1 MISYKTK
8 KRTKMTI
15 LGFCRPMFAEGQV
28 LKFIAR
34 INAELEHEV
43 ASSLMNEKVIENYW
57 SRACRLDGGSS
68 EYWLLLARLA
78 EAALICAGNYADN
91 CEYEAAGDFLV
102 NPREIRVHTLADGR
116 STIKNR
122 HGRLSEQFGLEGAEH
137 HHLMKLFSAGVHL
150 EMTKAPLL
158 PHMTKVLR
166 KSERISPAYLKRLE
180 KGQCRIA
187 NTLTFLSAWRIFD
200 SATLWQRLQITSAQ
214 ERAFAESHLCRFD
227 TRVFHQI
234 GTSLQRSLA
243 EPDYQSPFLAGP
255 NIGVT
260 RLKPMS
266 PATELALPNPST
278 GII

>member
-1 MISYKTK
+1 
-8 KRTKMTI
+8 MTV
-15 LGFCRPMFAEGQV
+15 LGSGRQMVDEGHA
-28 LKFIAR
+28 LEFIAR
-34 INAELEHEV
+34 INAEVEHEV
-43 ASSLMNEKVIENYW
+43 ASSLMNEKVIENHW
-57 SRACRLDGGSS
+57 SYARRLDGDSP
-68 EYWLLLARLA
+68 EYWLLLVRLA

-91 CEYEAAGDFLV
+91 CEYEAAGDLLV
-102 NPREIRVHTLADGR
+102 NPREILIHRLADGR
-116 STIKNR
+116 STVKNR
-122 HGRLSEQFGLEGAEH
+122 HGRLSEQFSLEGAEH

-166 KSERISPAYLKRLE
+166 KSERISPAYLQRLE

-200 SATLWQRLQITSAQ
+200 SATLWQRLQLTSAQ

-227 TRVFHQI
+227 TRVFHQV

-255 NIGVT
+255 NLGVT

-266 PATELALPNPST
+266 PATELALASPST

>member
-1 MISYKTK
+1 
-8 KRTKMTI
+8 MTV
-15 LGFCRPMFAEGQV
+15 LGSCRQMSEEEHALDSIV
-28 LKFIAR
+28 R
-34 INAELEHEV
+34 INAEIEREV
-43 ASSLMNEKVIENYW
+43 ASHLVNEKVIEDYW
-57 SRACRLDGGSS
+57 SRARRLDGDSPK
-68 EYWLLLARLA
+68 YWLLLVRLA

-102 NPREIRVHTLADGR
+102 NPREILVHILADGR
-116 STIKNR
+116 STVKNR

-137 HHLMKLFSAGVHL
+137 HHLMKLFSVGVYL

-166 KSERISPAYLKRLE
+166 KSEWISPAYLQRLE
-180 KGQCRIA
+180 KGQRRIA
-187 NTLTFLSAWRIFD
+187 DTLAFLAAWRIFD
-200 SATLWQRLQITSAQ
+200 SAALWQRLQVTSAQ

-234 GTSLQRSLA
+234 GASLQRSLA
-243 EPDYQSPFLAGP
+243 EPDYRSPFLAGP
-255 NIGVT
+255 NLGVN

-266 PATELALPNPST
+266 PATELALAGPPA